1 VFIRVAEGI
10 RPIRVPIFFKV
21 QKNEN
26 RRVSL
31 QPMILFPNAKIN
43 LGLRITERRPDGFH
57 NLESVFYPVGWTDV
71 LEILPAQT
79 TSFRSTGLPI
89 PGDEAT
95 NLCLK
100 AYFLLKTDHNL
111 PPVYLHLHKAV
122 PIGAGLGGGSA
133 DAAFTLRGLNERFS
147 LSLSDEI
154 LEAYARRLGSDCA
167 FFVKNRPRFCFGKG
181 DEFEEMPLSLA
192 GVWAV
197 LVNPGIH
204 VSTAEAYAGVVPRRP
219 TDDLRTLLQQPRETW
234 RDAVRNDFEESLLP
248 RYPAIGE
255 IRRQLY
261 EAGAFYA
268 SMTGSGSTVYGF
280 FSQETDLSPLFS
292 NHSVWQGFLS

>member
-1 VFIRVAEGI
+1 
-10 RPIRVPIFFKV
+10 
-21 QKNEN
+21 
-26 RRVSL
+26 
-31 QPMILFPNAKIN
+31 MILFPNAKIN
-43 LGLRITERRPDGFH
+43 LGLHITGRRPDGYH

-71 LEILPAQT
+71 LEVLPAET
-79 TSFRSTGLPI
+79 TSFRSTGLSI

-100 AYFLLKTDHNL
+100 AYFLLKKAHDL

-133 DAAFTLRGLNERFS
+133 DAAFTLRGLNERFRLGIS
-147 LSLSDEI
+147 PEN
-154 LEAYARRLGSDCA
+154 LENYARQLGSDCA
-167 FFVKNRPRFCFGKG
+167 FFVKNTPRFCFGKG
-181 DEFEEMPLSLA
+181 DEFEDIPFSLA
-192 GVWAV
+192 GTWVV

-204 VSTAEAYAGVVPRRP
+204 ISTAEAYAGVVPRRP
-219 TDDLRTLLQQPRETW
+219 AADLRALLRQPRETW
-234 RDAVRNDFEESLLP
+234 RDAVAVGNDFEESLLP

-255 IRRQLY
+255 IKQRLY

-280 FSQETDLSPLFS
+280 FSQKTDLSPQFS